1 MSWELFA
8 KFVAVYDLQ
17 ETADVKGATG
27 EAMSFLVALNR
38 VLLDC
43 SLVLQELPPQRTMGA
58 PAHIRI
64 REQEYRKVHARSQ
77 TGMSVHLDI
86 ERLFAQKV
94 DVFTNNPSTLVYS
107 PEHIVGSISTA
118 VLKSLVEH
126 ARLQYFDLHKY
137 MRAQVDFAVVRYTL
151 PHLLSQTQS
160 QENVIEQVMSAI
172 GGRCTDPHSAA
183 LDAHSLSTIVSRDH
197 SKALQ
202 SCITML
208 K

>member
-1 MSWELFA
+1 MSGVFVLSILRYYHHISSFILIFFLMIRRPPRSTRTDTLFPYTTL
-8 KFVAVYDLQ
+8 FR
-17 ETADVKGATG
+17 
-27 EAMSFLVALNR
+27 S
-38 VLLDC
+38 
-43 SLVLQELPPQRTMGA
+43 
-58 PAHIRI
+58 
-64 REQEYRKVHARSQ
+64 SQ

-118 VLKSLVEH
+118 VLKSFVEH

-160 QENVIEQVMSAI
+160 QENLIEQVMSAI
-172 GGRCTDPHSAA
+172 GGRCTDP
-183 LDAHSLSTIVSRDH
+183 
-197 SKALQ
+197 
-202 SCITML
+202 
-208 K
+208 